1 MPALELLGF
10 TIAAN
15 MHAPELAS
23 MLTWTQ
29 VLFIHRERGD
39 RASVMYLRPTSVGW
53 AGRSHPTLA
62 FATEWSDGRSVKTN
76 LKQPSETAVMELYE
90 CHCCDVEAQRGPA
103 TEMRGIVPEPGGEAQ
118 WLSERA
124 GLIAGS
130 IAKDSSYVL
139 DRDGVRYR
147 PGWRRAFAGAWKL
160 MWMKRRK
167 RGFHASE

>member
-1 MPALELLGF
+1 
-10 TIAAN
+10 

-124 GLIAGS
+124 GL
-130 IAKDSSYVL
+130 
-139 DRDGVRYR
+139 
-147 PGWRRAFAGAWKL
+147 
-160 MWMKRRK
+160 
-167 RGFHASE
+167 